1 METLQTI
8 VQQGTA
14 HKPLI
19 PRPWWLL
26 AFMWPW
32 PLLYFINAVL
42 SVTSNELK
50 RHLRFKLLER
60 VMIREFQK
68 LPM

>member
-8 VQQGTA
+8 VRQVIA
-14 HKPLI
+14 RKPL
-19 PRPWWLL
+19 PPMPWWLL

-32 PLLYFINAVL
+32 SLLCFINAVL
-42 SVTSNELK
+42 SATSNELK
-50 RHLRFKLLER
+50 QHLSFNLLDR
-60 VMIREFQK
+60 VMISGFQK